1 MGLNLKEIVYAE
13 LFKSILLSLVYGL
26 LIVVPANFSIF
37 QASNFSLLWI
47 AYCLFGITAQ
57 V

>member
-26 LIVVPANFSIF
+26 LILVPANFSIF
-37 QASNFSLLWI
+37 QASDFSLLWI